1 MVYMGC
7 DEETLGP
14 ETTGEIEGRVAETET
29 EASIAGANVTTT
41 PPTQSILTDDEGEF
55 LFTEVPTGNYTVEVS
70 KSNYESQQISV
81 NVKEGQ
87 TATASILMERTEGAG
102 ETADSLEVEVVNW
115 ANERVNRDSTGADS
129 VFAEVEYNVRNS
141 GDVPAN
147 YYELYFTIETDAN
160 RFSAE
165 VQGDSLDVNQRDV
178 GNFRK
183 YIRQDPAHSVY
194 LEDTYTEMG
203 N

>member
-1 MVYMGC
+1 MGC

-14 ETTGEIEGRVAETET
+14 ETTGEIEGHVAETET
-29 EASIAGANVTTT
+29 EASVARANVTTR
-41 PPTQSILTDDEGEF
+41 PPTQSVLTDDEGNF
-55 LFTEVPTGNYTVEVS
+55 LFTEVPTGNYTVKVT
-70 KSNYESQQISV
+70 KSNYESQQVSV

-87 TATASILMERTEGAG
+87 TATASILLERAEGTG
-102 ETADSLEVEVVNW
+102 ESADSLEVEVVNW
-115 ANERVNRDSTGADS
+115 TNERVNRDSTGADS
-129 VFAEVEYNVRNS
+129 VFAEVEYDVRNS
-141 GDVPAN
+141 GDVSVN
-147 YYELYFTIETDAN
+147 YYELYFTIETDAD

-183 YIRQDPAHSVY
+183 YVRQDPAHSVS
-194 LEDTYTEMG
+194 LEDTYVEIG